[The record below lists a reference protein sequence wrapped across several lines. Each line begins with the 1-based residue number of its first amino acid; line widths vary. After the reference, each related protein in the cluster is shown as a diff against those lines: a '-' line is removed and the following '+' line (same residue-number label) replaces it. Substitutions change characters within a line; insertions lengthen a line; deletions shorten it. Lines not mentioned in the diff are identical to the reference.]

1 MAVSVFFRP
10 QPVSAGQP
18 PGRYAV
24 FARKEVAKASRPT
37 VSDLARKAAVRALER
52 LITLLEDPD
61 ASNADVFKAFQLI
74 FERAYP
80 GACETQPG
88 GDFDIIVKEE

>member
-1 MAVSVFFRP
+1 M
-10 QPVSAGQP
+10 
-18 PGRYAV
+18 
-24 FARKEVAKASRPT
+24 AKASRPT

-61 ASNADVFKAFQLI
+61 TSNADVFRAFQLI
-74 FERAYP
+74 FDRAYP
-80 GACETQPG
+80 GVCEAQPG